1 MSASTPGRR
10 AVSAADH
17 GFRTEAFSAE
27 DLAAIRR
34 TDAEG
39 RAARGQSQTA
49 PAQQERED
57 RVQQER
63 GDSRGA
69 GAGLSADEQQT
80 RPLDR
85 VSARRDPFA
94 RTTPATTPSQTDAG
108 LDAGRLPR
116 GGPRVAQVLLA
127 VLAPLVLLVGLV
139 RMVAS
144 PVFLWLE
151 YHRPGF
157 PADPYGFS
165 TSDRMHY
172 GSAGLDYLFNLAPP
186 RYLADLRWQG
196 VPVLSEAEISHMDDV
211 KAVMLVTTSIGAV
224 LGLLCLALLAYLA
237 RTSPGGVRRALFAG
251 AVWLLV
257 ALLVLAVVGLLGW
270 EALFAGFHAL
280 FFAEGTWTFAAS
292 DGLIRLYPGRFWI
305 DAALV
310 LAGSGLLAAL
320 LTLICCAPTRRRRE
334 RDRRRRDHLMQ
345 LRAERVLARA
355 R

>member
-10 AVSAADH
+10 AVSAEDH

-34 TDAEG
+34 ADAEG

-127 VLAPLVLLVGLV
+127 VLAPLVLLVGL
-139 RMVAS
+139 
-144 PVFLWLE
+144 F
-151 YHRPGF
+151 
-157 PADPYGFS
+157 
-165 TSDRMHY
+165 TDRGRLLH
-172 GSAGLDYLFNLAPP
+172 
-186 RYLADLRWQG
+186 DLLIG
-196 VPVLSEAEISHMDDV
+196 T
-211 KAVMLVTTSIGAV
+211 VTI
-224 LGLLCLALLAYLA
+224 
-237 RTSPGGVRRALFAG
+237 
-251 AVWLLV
+251 
-257 ALLVLAVVGLLGW
+257 
-270 EALFAGFHAL
+270 
-280 FFAEGTWTFAAS
+280 
-292 DGLIRLYPGRFWI
+292 
-305 DAALV
+305 
-310 LAGSGLLAAL
+310 
-320 LTLICCAPTRRRRE
+320 
-334 RDRRRRDHLMQ
+334 RRDNY
-345 LRAERVLARA
+345 
-355 R
+355 